1 MLNSFV
7 LLVTGLHVFVAHQ
20 IELVE
25 GFFFLSLS
33 GILRETFHFLDTNNC
48 VICYMLKWLQGN
60 C

>member
-25 GFFFLSLS
+25 GLFFFLSLS

-48 VICYMLKWLQGN
+48 VICYMLK
-60 C
+60 